1 MDRQTIMMASIA
13 ILVLVSFYLY
23 RENQK
28 LKSQSESEECPM
40 APVPKK
46 VPKAQFKEPE
56 TEDSH
61 EE

>member
-1 MDRQTIMMASIA
+1 
-13 ILVLVSFYLY
+13 LVLVSFYLY

>member
-28 LKSQSESEECPM
+28 LKSQTESEECPM
-40 APVPKK
+40 VPKK
-46 VPKAQFKEPE
+46 VPKVQAQVKEPE